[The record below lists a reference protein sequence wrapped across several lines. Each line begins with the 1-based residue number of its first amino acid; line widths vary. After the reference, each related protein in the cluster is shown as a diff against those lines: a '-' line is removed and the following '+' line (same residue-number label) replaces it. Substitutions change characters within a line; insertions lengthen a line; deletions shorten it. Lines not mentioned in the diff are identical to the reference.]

1 MIDWFA
7 RNHVAANLL
16 MAGILLLGIVAVKK
30 DIALELLPDFQL
42 GIVNVVTLLPGGNPQ
57 TIEST
62 ITSRIEEAIAD
73 IEGIKKI
80 NSRSTESFSNVFVEI
95 QAGYNDL
102 DILSD
107 VKNRIDS
114 LTTLPADA
122 ERPII
127 ELAEIP
133 IQVMGVVVYG
143 DVEYN
148 LLFDTISD
156 LREALL
162 QVEGIT
168 QVGEIQAP
176 SREISVEVAPST
188 LRQYNLSIADIAA
201 AIQRNSVDI
210 SAGNLRTVD
219 GDILLRTNGQAYVKE
234 DFEAIPIANSGD
246 TVLTLKDVAK
256 VVDGYE
262 LLATMATLQ
271 KLLKIAYP
279 L

>member
-102 DILSD
+102 DIQFIIRYHFGSARSSITSRRHNSGWRDSGAKPRNLS
-107 VKNRIDS
+107 RS
-114 LTTLPADA
+114 SAQHFT
-122 ERPII
+122 
-127 ELAEIP
+127 P
-133 IQVMGVVVYG
+133 IQFIYCGY
-143 DVEYN
+143 
-148 LLFDTISD
+148 
-156 LREALL
+156 R
-162 QVEGIT
+162 
-168 QVGEIQAP
+168 
-176 SREISVEVAPST
+176 R
-188 LRQYNLSIADIAA
+188 
-201 AIQRNSVDI
+201 RNTAQFS
-210 SAGNLRTVD
+210 
-219 GDILLRTNGQAYVKE
+219 
-234 DFEAIPIANSGD
+234 
-246 TVLTLKDVAK
+246 
-256 VVDGYE
+256 
-262 LLATMATLQ
+262 
-271 KLLKIAYP
+271 
-279 L
+279 